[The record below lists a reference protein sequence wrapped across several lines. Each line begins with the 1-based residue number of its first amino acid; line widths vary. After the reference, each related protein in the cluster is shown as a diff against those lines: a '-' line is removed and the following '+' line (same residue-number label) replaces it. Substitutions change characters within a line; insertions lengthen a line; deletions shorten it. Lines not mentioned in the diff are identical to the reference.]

1 MNTSSYFRASTRA
14 FSSNLKGAALSSVA
28 AAAFALAPS
37 AMAQDQD
44 DGTSIFAE
52 EILVTARKRVE
63 SAQTVPIAI
72 SAFTGDSLEARGITQ
87 TDDIANFT
95 PNLTFQNSPG
105 FGGGTNIAAIYI
117 RGIGQFDF
125 LGSIEPGVGLYI
137 DGVYIARSVGAI
149 MDLVEI
155 ERLEV
160 LRGPQGTL
168 FGRNTIGGAINIT
181 TKKPNEEFGGN
192 VSAAY
197 GDDNRV
203 ELRASVNVPATDE
216 LFFKVS
222 GALTNRDGYVTR
234 INGNP
239 HPDFGDDL
247 GNQDTVV
254 GRFQARWEPSEDFT
268 ADLSFDYSN
277 DKSNGAPFVTRG
289 ARFGSQFFNPQGL
302 PLAPPPLPGPEGG
315 APFPDFSQIGGTPSG
330 NGFVRNLV
338 GIVPGADPN
347 ALFYQLNVREQA
359 LLNGAPAT
367 FVAPIDGAVDNFIL
381 LNNFL
386 ASYGPGG
393 VPGTC
398 VSAPFEPYAA
408 FTNNPACYGPQY
420 FEQNIGAFNNA
431 GTDRSGSETTVWGGS
446 LELNYQWDNVQL
458 RSITAYRS
466 LESLFEGDLD
476 GTPTNVQYLIDEID
490 QSQFSQEFQVL
501 GTSFDDKLNWIVGLY
516 YFSEDVDN
524 RNDVFFTPVSVR
536 SGGLIE
542 NKSFAAFAQGTY
554 DITEQLSLTVGVR
567 YTKDDKTFDSG
578 PYQYILSSNV
588 GPDFVG
594 GFAACPDAL
603 GDDDGADA
611 CPAPIQLF
619 APAYNPNDPSTTLQ
633 PVQLATDSDGELI
646 PLPLGLAGPLTVYE
660 TRVTEQDASEVNP
673 YVNLSYQWTE
683 EIMTY
688 ASFSQGFKSGGF
700 TQRVFPPLAAVPSV
714 GPEKV
719 DVYELGMKSTL
730 FDNLMRLNVS
740 LFRTDYD
747 DLQVQGF
754 TLETG
759 VAPVYTNAASARI
772 QGFEVEYAFFLPE
785 GLYIEG
791 GVGYTDAKYREVA
804 PTLLGVTADNAL
816 AFVPEWTATA
826 AVQKQFA
833 LGNLGSL
840 TPRVDWSY
848 RSKVFNEASNVEEI
862 AQPGYSVFNATLMWK
877 DESERYSI
885 QAAVINLAG
894 KDYIHSASFN
904 ANAPGFNVLPNRGRE
919 WYIRAG
925 YNF

>member
-1 MNTSSYFRASTRA
+1 MTAFNDRLSASTAFTRA
-14 FSSNLKGAALSSVA
+14 VKSAALTSVA
-28 AAAFALAPS
+28 AAAFAAPQ
-37 AMAQDQD
+37 AFAQND
-44 DGTSIFAE
+44 DGMSIFAE
-52 EILVTARKRVE
+52 EIVVTARKREEGVQ
-63 SAQTVPIAI
+63 SVPIAI
-72 SAFTGDSLEARGITQ
+72 SAFSGESLEARGITQ

-105 FGGGTNIAAIYI
+105 FGGGTNVAAIYI

-168 FGRNTIGGAINIT
+168 FGRNTIGGAISIT

-192 VSAAY
+192 ASAAY
-197 GDDNRV
+197 GDDSRV

-222 GALTNRDGYVTR
+222 GAYTSRDGYVTR

-254 GRFQARWEPSEDFT
+254 GRFQARWEPSTSFS

-289 ARFGSQFFNPQGL
+289 ARFGSQFFNPNGL

-315 APFPDFSQIGGTPSG
+315 PAFPDFSQIGGTPSG
-330 NGFVRNLV
+330 NGFERNLV
-338 GIVPGADPN
+338 DIVPGADPA

-398 VSAPFEPYAA
+398 VSAPFQPYTA
-408 FTNNPACYGPQY
+408 FTNDPACYGPQY

-446 LELNYQWDNVQL
+446 LELNYEWENVQL
-458 RSITAYRS
+458 KSITAYRS

-490 QSQFSQEFQVL
+490 QSQFSQEVQVL
-501 GTSFDDKLNWIVGLY
+501 GTAFDDKLNWIAGLY
-516 YFSEDVDN
+516 YFDESVDN

-536 SGGLIE
+536 SGGIID
-542 NKSFAAFAQGTY
+542 NTSFAAFAQGTY
-554 DITEQLSLTVGVR
+554 DITDKLALTAGVR
-567 YTKDDKTFDSG
+567 YTRDDKTFDSG
-578 PYQYILSSNV
+578 PYQFILSSNV

-603 GDDDGADA
+603 GDEGSASQ
-611 CPAPIQLF
+611 CPAAGQLF
-619 APAYNPNDPSTTLQ
+619 APAYDPNDPTTTLQ
-633 PVQLATDSDGELI
+633 PVQLATDANGELI
-646 PLPLGLAGPLTVYE
+646 PLPLGVAGPLTVYE
-660 TRVTEQDASEVNP
+660 TRVTEQEAREVNP
-673 YVNLSYQWTE
+673 YVNLSYQWTDD
-683 EIMTY
+683 IMTY

-719 DVYELGMKSTL
+719 DVYEVGLKSML
-730 FDNLMRLNVS
+730 FDNQLRLNVS

-772 QGFEVEYAFFLPE
+772 EGFEVEYALFLPE
-785 GLYIEG
+785 GFYVEG
-791 GVGYTDAKYREVA
+791 GVGYTDARYLEVA
-804 PTLLGVTADNAL
+804 PTLLGVTADNKL

-826 AVQKQFA
+826 AFQKQFD
-833 LGNLGSL
+833 LGAFGTL
-840 TPRVDWSY
+840 TPRFDWSY

-862 AQPGYSVFNATLMWK
+862 AQPGYSVFNTTLMWR
-877 DESERYSI
+877 DADDGFSI
-885 QAAVINLAG
+885 QAAVINLTET
-894 KDYIHSASFN
+894 DYIHSASFN

-919 WYIRAG
+919 WYIRLG
-925 YNF
+925 YEF